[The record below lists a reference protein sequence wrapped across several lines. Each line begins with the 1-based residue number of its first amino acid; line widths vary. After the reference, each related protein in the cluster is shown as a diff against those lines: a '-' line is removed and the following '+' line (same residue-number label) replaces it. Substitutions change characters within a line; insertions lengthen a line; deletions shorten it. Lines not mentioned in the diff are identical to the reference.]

1 MTDTSAIGSRVRD
14 ARKLR
19 GLTQKELAR
28 LSGLSVSLV
37 RKLEQGEYGGIRLE
51 TVHKLAI
58 ALRVQTS
65 ALAVGGDAPAPDREN
80 APQWEAVRRV
90 LDGER
95 RGEPADAP
103 TLDGVRAGAAVVDGL
118 YRDSRLAEMG
128 VTLPALLRD
137 ADVLVAVS
145 CGGELAQARGARS
158 RVRLVA
164 ASLMIQAREF
174 GTAWRTLAGAMDDA
188 PGMLGQVAVASQM
201 CFSLVRQGRLAEARD
216 LALRWTD
223 DTEPRLTRASRDELA
238 AWAGL
243 MVWAS
248 TAAARDNM
256 PDVAAESIRLA
267 RMAAAGTN
275 GDFIPEYTPWH
286 LTGPTMVALAQAENA
301 IVTGQPATTLAIG
314 ARLER
319 RGVAGHYVRHRLD
332 VACAHATLRQF
343 PEAMQVLVQLRETVP
358 EWLACQRYA
367 ADTLARIIR
376 HRRMLSPEMRE
387 MADFLHLA
395 A

>member
-1 MTDTSAIGSRVRD
+1 MG
-14 ARKLR
+14 
-19 GLTQKELAR
+19 
-28 LSGLSVSLV
+28 
-37 RKLEQGEYGGIRLE
+37 
-51 TVHKLAI
+51 TV
-58 ALRVQTS
+58 
-65 ALAVGGDAPAPDREN
+65 
-80 APQWEAVRRV
+80 
-90 LDGER
+90 
-95 RGEPADAP
+95 
-103 TLDGVRAGAAVVDGL
+103 
-118 YRDSRLAEMG
+118 
-128 VTLPALLRD
+128 LPGLLRD
-137 ADVLVAVS
+137 ADALVTVS
-145 CGGELAQARGARS
+145 SGDALAEARAARS

-174 GTAWRTLAGAMDDA
+174 GTAWRTLAGAMEDA

-201 CFSLVRQGRLAEARD
+201 CFALVRQGRLAEARD
-216 LALRWTD
+216 LAVRWAD

-243 MVWAS
+243 LVWTS

-275 GDFIPEYTPWH
+275 GDFIPAHTPWH

-319 RGVAGHYVRHRLD
+319 RGVASQYVRHRLD

-367 ADTLARIIR
+367 ADILARIIR
-376 HRRMLSPEMRE
+376 RRRMLSHEMRD